1 MSDRKKF
8 PSFFRTVPSDAF
20 QSKGLAK
27 LVLHFRWIWIGL
39 LAVDNDYGQQ
49 GIQLVKQEITK
60 AGACVAFT
68 KNILTSKQDRNAPQI
83 VKVIKQSVARIIVVF
98 ATGLD
103 LLPILDEMTKQ
114 NITGKAFVASEG
126 WSTTTLQNMGAF
138 ANLLVGTVGF
148 AFYSEG
154 IPGFPQ
160 YLYKIHPNMTLGGN
174 LVKSF
179 WEEAFSCKFPN
190 SKNLLIQK
198 KVCTGEES
206 LDSVKNS
213 YNDVSNLRVAYNIY
227 SAVHVVA
234 KALQDLQNCHKAG
247 GPFFHGSCANMHSFT
262 SWQVISY

>member
-27 LVLHFRWIWIGL
+27 LALHFRWIWIGL

-68 KNILTSKQDRNAPQI
+68 ENILTGKQDRNAPHI

-98 ATGLD
+98 APGLD

-114 NITGKAFVASEG
+114 NITGKLFVASEG
-126 WSTTTLQNMGAF
+126 WSTTTLQNMAAF
-138 ANLLVGTVGF
+138 AHLLVGTVGF
-148 AFYSEG
+148 AFFSEG
-154 IPGFPQ
+154 IPGFRE

-174 LVKSF
+174 LVKSY

-190 SKNLLIQK
+190 SKNLLIQE

-227 SAVHVVA
+227 TAVHVVA

-247 GPFFHGSCANMHSFT
+247 GLFSHGSCANMYSFT